1 MSKEDFKNFA
11 RLHPSLASQVNSN
24 NTTWQK
30 LYELY
35 DIYGENSSVWDN
47 YFKNTTVPSITNNST
62 VYENKNLKDVTI
74 SDFMNTIKNIDLETV
89 QKGIN
94 NIQKTIGLLQDMG
107 LGNSKNVTPSYEPRP
122 MYKYFE
128 D

>member
-1 MSKEDFKNFA
+1 MSKENFKSFA
-11 RLHPSLASQVNSN
+11 RIHPELANFVNTN
-24 NTTWQK
+24 QTNWQK

-47 YFKNTTVPSITNNST
+47 YLPKNSLSRTTESIKSLSNTTVGDFVNT
-62 VYENKNLKDVTI
+62 V
-74 SDFMNTIKNIDLETV
+74 KNIDLETV

-107 LGNSKNVTPSYEPRP
+107 LGREEEVKAPYEPRP

>member
-1 MSKEDFKNFA
+1 MSKENFKNFA
-11 RLHPSLASQVNSN
+11 RLHPELSNFVNRNETS
-24 NTTWQK
+24 WQK

-35 DIYGENSSVWDN
+35 DIYGESSSVWN
-47 YFKNTTVPSITNNST
+47 PYFSKAVGEEKGTTKEAT
-62 VYENKNLKDVTI
+62 VTDVI
-74 SDFMNTIKNIDLETV
+74 NTIKNVDLKTV
-89 QKGIN
+89 QKGIA

-107 LGNSKNVTPSYEPRP
+107 IGKAEGVPATYEPRP

>member
-1 MSKEDFKNFA
+1 MSKENFKDFA
-11 RLHPSLASQVNSN
+11 RLHPTLATHVNN
-24 NTTWQK
+24 NKTTWQK

-35 DIYGENSSVWDN
+35 DIYGEESSVWN
-47 YFKNTTVPSITNNST
+47 EYFPKTTNNIANTRTNTSGA
-62 VYENKNLKDVTI
+62 KDVTL
-74 SDFMNTIKNIDLETV
+74 SDFMNTIKNVDLETV
-89 QKGIN
+89 QKGIA

-107 LGNSKNVTPSYEPRP
+107 LGSVKAAIPAYEPRP

>member
-1 MSKEDFKNFA
+1 MSKDNFKDFA
-11 RLHPSLASQVNSN
+11 RLHPSLASHVNKN

-35 DIYGENSSVWDN
+35 DIYGENSTVWDE
-47 YFKNTTVPSITNNST
+47 FFTSNTSNIITSATST
-62 VYENKNLKDVTI
+62 KDVTI
-74 SDFMNTIKNIDLETV
+74 SDLMNTIKSVDLETV
-89 QKGIN
+89 QKGIA

-107 LGNSKNVTPSYEPRP
+107 IGSTKTSVPTYEPRP

>member
-1 MSKEDFKNFA
+1 MSKENFKDFA
-11 RLHPSLASQVNSN
+11 RLHPSLASHVNKN

-35 DIYGENSSVWDN
+35 DIYGENSTVWDE
-47 YFKNTTVPSITNNST
+47 FIAPTTSNIVPTST
-62 VYENKNLKDVTI
+62 PIKDVTI
-74 SDFMNTIKNIDLETV
+74 SDFMNTIKNVDLETV
-89 QKGIN
+89 QKGIA

-107 LGNSKNVTPSYEPRP
+107 LGSAKTSVPTYEPRP